1 MNPFREVYDNLPDGE
16 KDRIMA
22 YLHDALKWRGWARS
36 SDREDAEALLAAI
49 DTIAE
54 IFAANGHEIE
64 KQE

>member
-1 MNPFREVYDNLPDGE
+1 MNPFREVYDSLPDGE

-22 YLHDALKWRGWARS
+22 HLYDALKWRDWARS
-36 SDREDAEALLAAI
+36 LDPEDRETLLAAI

-64 KQE
+64 EQA